1 MLAAVLMTAFLLC
14 GCSQSTKEEISLA
27 KSAKR
32 REIYPTAATAEDAL
46 HAGEL
51 FVLEDEGV
59 VQAAARINRIQ
70 VPGMQMQTG
79 KYSDAQE
86 DQIMVLHTLVV
97 EPKSS
102 GRGYGSAFVDFLLK
116 ICLRAGLPVPAYG

>member
-1 MLAAVLMTAFLLC
+1 MGIKEAHYEKRKNFICASRGADDSFPALRLQ
-14 GCSQSTKEEISLA
+14 SSTKEEISLA

-79 KYSDAQE
+79 NTAMRRK
-86 DQIMVLHTLVV
+86 I
-97 EPKSS
+97 KSWCCIP
-102 GRGYGSAFVDFLLK
+102 L
-116 ICLRAGLPVPAYG
+116 